1 MKNNLFQLWRLG
13 NRVLVL
19 GFLALLLTSVVRA
32 QESSTATSNGATNSV
47 VADVS
52 PNAGATS
59 NDVSPDAGATPDD
72 VEASS
77 DVAASNDVDASTG
90 AATTTD
96 ETSPTNTQSST
107 ESDAGNS
114 AATVGDATAATTDN
128 ATTQNDVAPPA
139 RPEIGTTGA
148 GAVSGHTATTG
159 EHATGGH
166 ASGDASE
173 KAGTFDPHAGTWV
186 NGLTRMFTGE
196 DTPKIEGHHG
206 EHHVVN
212 IKSIRYD
219 YLVLALLV
227 MLGLGSLATIGA
239 RKAHIRPS
247 GKASSLPNMVE
258 AAADGFRD
266 YLVGIMGRDMAMK
279 YAPLIASFFFSIL
292 FMNWLGLVP
301 GMLAPTSNPNVPI
314 ALALVAFIA
323 VHVIAIKE
331 AGVKSWFMH
340 FVGEP
345 IWLAPLN
352 FPLHMIG
359 ELIKPLSLAMRLLCN
374 VFGEEMV
381 IATLTGLA
389 ITVLPDWLP
398 IPFQLPMLF
407 LGTFFGALQA
417 LVFSTLLAIYIA
429 ILSTHH
435 DDHDEHNIHGHV
447 EHTQVGG
454 RETIV
459 GHPSEMSLAMTA
471 HPTESPV
478 A

>member
-1 MKNNLFQLWRLG
+1 MKNNLLSLWRSG
-13 NRVLVL
+13 NRVLVI
-19 GFLALLLTSVVRA
+19 GFCALLFTSAVRA
-32 QESSTATSNGATNSV
+32 QTSTATLNAATNSV
-47 VADVS
+47 VVKDVSPSAGTTSSDVS
-52 PNAGATS
+52 PNAGATPG
-59 NDVSPDAGATPDD
+59 DVN
-72 VEASS
+72 ASS
-77 DVAASNDVDASTG
+77 DVAASTGSQTNDVTTSE
-90 AATTTD
+90 ATTNGAVATTD
-96 ETSPTNTQSST
+96 TNT
-107 ESDAGNS
+107 AS
-114 AATVGDATAATTDN
+114 ATTTDN
-128 ATTQNDVAPPA
+128 ATTQNDVAPPV

-148 GAVSGHTATTG
+148 GLTNGHTATAG
-159 EHATGGH
+159 EHE
-166 ASGDASE
+166 SSDPSD

-186 NGLTRMFTGE
+186 NPIARMFTNE
-196 DTPKIEGHHG
+196 DAPKMEEHNG
-206 EHHVVN
+206 EHHVEN

-239 RKAHIRPS
+239 RKARIRPT
-247 GKASSLPNMVE
+247 GKPHSLANLVE

-266 YLVGIMGRDMAMK
+266 YLTGIMGRDLAMK
-279 YAPLIASFFFSIL
+279 YAPLVASFFFTIL
-292 FMNWLGLVP
+292 FMNWIGLVP
-301 GMLAPTSNPNVPI
+301 GLLSPTSNPNIPI
-314 ALALVAFIA
+314 ALALVAFVC
-323 VHVIAIKE
+323 VHVIAIRE

-389 ITVLPDWLP
+389 IAVLPRWLP

-435 DDHDEHNIHGHV
+435 DAHDEHDVHGTT
-447 EHTQVGG
+447 EHTRVDGH
-454 RETIV
+454 EVVV
-459 GHPSEMSLAMTA
+459 GHPAETSLA
-471 HPTESPV
+471 
-478 A
+478 

>member
-1 MKNNLFQLWRLG
+1 MKNNLLSLWRSG
-13 NRVLVL
+13 NRVLVI
-19 GFLALLLTSVVRA
+19 GFCALLFTSAVRA
-32 QESSTATSNGATNSV
+32 QTSTATLNAATNSV
-47 VADVS
+47 VVKDVSPNAGTTSNDVS
-52 PNAGATS
+52 PNAGAT
-59 NDVSPDAGATPDD
+59 PG
-72 VEASS
+72 

-90 AATTTD
+90 AATTSNEASSTD
-96 ETSPTNTQSST
+96 TQSST
-107 ESDAGNS
+107 GAVADNS
-114 AATVGDATAATTDN
+114 VATDNDSTTATTDN
-128 ATTQNDVAPPA
+128 ATTQNDVAPPV

-148 GAVSGHTATTG
+148 GLTNGHTATAG
-159 EHATGGH
+159 EHE
-166 ASGDASE
+166 SSDPSD

-186 NGLTRMFTGE
+186 NGLTRLFTGQS
-196 DTPKIEGHHG
+196 TPKVVVHNG
-206 EHHVVN
+206 EHHVAN

-239 RKAHIRPS
+239 RKARIRPT
-247 GKASSLPNMVE
+247 GKPHSLANLVE
-258 AAADGFRD
+258 AAADSFRD
-266 YLVGIMGRDMAMK
+266 YLIGIMGRELAMK
-279 YAPLIASFFFSIL
+279 YAPLVASFFFTIL
-292 FMNWLGLVP
+292 FMNWIGLVP
-301 GMLAPTSNPNVPI
+301 GLLSPTSNPNIPI
-314 ALALVAFIA
+314 ALALVAFVC
-323 VHVIAIKE
+323 VHVIAIRE

-389 ITVLPDWLP
+389 IAVLPRWLP

-435 DDHDEHNIHGHV
+435 DDHDDHNIHGHV

-454 RETIV
+454 HEAIV

-471 HPTESPV
+471 HPSETSL